1 MTGGDVPTPR
11 ARRARRPGWRDPR
24 VGVGVLLV
32 AGSVALGVWVVGG
45 ATRGDAYYVAAEAL
59 TPGDALDA
67 GALRVVDVRL
77 GDASTSYVP
86 AGEALPEGAVATRV
100 VAAGELLPAG
110 AVGTADDVGLR
121 PVGVPVT
128 GPLPSAVTT
137 GATVDLWL
145 TRPPVEA
152 IGGGGSPAQPE
163 RVAAGLVVADVVEDG
178 AVLGAAAS
186 TSVEVLVPEADLPGV
201 LAALASA
208 GDVTLVPAPAS

>member
-201 LAALASA
+201 LAALASD

>member
-24 VGVGVLLV
+24 VGLGVLLV

-45 ATRGDAYYVAAEAL
+45 ATRGDAYYVAAESL
-59 TPGDALDA
+59 TPGDALD

-77 GDASTSYVP
+77 GDASTAYVP
-86 AGEALPEGAVATRV
+86 AADALPEEAVATRV
-100 VAAGELLPAG
+100 VAAGELLPAA
-110 AVGTADDVGLR
+110 AVGSADDVGLR

-128 GPLPSAVTT
+128 GPLPSAVAT

-163 RVAAGLVVADVVEDG
+163 RVAAGLIVADVVEDG

-186 TSVEVLVPEADLPGV
+186 TSVEVLVPDADLPGV
-201 LAALASA
+201 LAALASE